1 MTFPMNWVDQVMEAT
16 AEAESPRSFVRWAA
30 LASIAAVV
38 ADRVYLDKFYYKL
51 YPNVYV
57 LLVAKSGLRKGFP
70 AALAKTLVSL
80 VDNTRVISGRNSI
93 QAIIKDLATT
103 VTRPKRAPLTKA
115 HGFIISGELST
126 TFVEDPQTLTILTD
140 LHDGHY
146 HTEGWKNTL
155 KGTGVESLKD
165 ISITLLGAINQTH
178 FKDMVKR
185 KDITGGFIART
196 IIVEESQRAL
206 KNPLIVPP
214 KTLLNAAELVKYLV
228 KLGDL
233 NGQFTWDAEAADFYG
248 EWYRTFEPESLED
261 DTGTANRIHDQIL
274 KVAMLVSLSRC
285 PELILRKSDIEES
298 MTLLEKAIETAT
310 GVTKGQGESD
320 FGPKIKIVLDELEAR
335 ENHTV
340 TRSELLR
347 KHWGDFT
354 SIELTVIVGTLEQA
368 KAITIRS
375 EGKDE
380 YYRATKKLLDEIEA
394 FKGGVH

>member
-1 MTFPMNWVDQVMEAT
+1 MSWVDDVMAAT

-30 LASIAAVV
+30 LSSIAAVV
-38 ADRVYLDKFYYKL
+38 ADRVFLDKFYYKL

-70 AALAKTLVSL
+70 AALAKTLVTL

-103 VTRPKRAPLTKA
+103 VTRPKQAPLTKA
-115 HGFIISGELST
+115 HGFIVSGELST

-165 ISITLLGAINQTH
+165 ISISLFGAINQTH

-206 KNPLIVPP
+206 KNPLIIAP
-214 KTLLNAAELVKYLV
+214 KIELDVHKLVEYLR

-233 NGQFTWDAEAADFYG
+233 NGKFAWDADAADYYG
-248 EWYRTFEPESLED
+248 EWYRGFNPETLED

-274 KVAMLVSLSRC
+274 KVAMLISLARC
-285 PELILRKSDIEES
+285 PELILRKSDIEEA
-298 MTLLEKAIETAT
+298 MLLLEKAIETAT

-320 FGPKIKIVLDELEAR
+320 FGPKIKIVLDELEAQ
-335 ENHTV
+335 EDHTIR
-340 TRSELLR
+340 RSELLR

-354 SIELTVIVGTLEQA
+354 SIELTIIVNTLEQA
-368 KAITIRS
+368 KAITIQTK
-375 EGKDE
+375 GKDE
-380 YYRATKKLLDEIEA
+380 YYRATRKLLDEIEA

>member
-1 MTFPMNWVDQVMEAT
+1 MNWIDSVMEAT
-16 AEAESPRSFVRWAA
+16 AEAESPRAFIRWASLSA
-30 LASIAAVV
+30 IAAVV

-103 VTRPKRAPLTKA
+103 VTKPKKAPLTKA
-115 HGFIISGELST
+115 HGFIVSGELST

-178 FKDMVKR
+178 FKDMVKK

-196 IIVEESQRAL
+196 IIVEETQRAL
-206 KNPLIVPP
+206 KNPLIVAP
-214 KTLLNAAELVKYLV
+214 KNLLDVQKLVDYLR

-233 NGQFTWDAEAADFYG
+233 NGTFSWDADAADFYG
-248 EWYRTFEPESLED
+248 EWYKSFEPEALED

-274 KVAMLVSLSRC
+274 KVAMLLSLSRC
-285 PELILRKSDIEES
+285 PELILRRSDIEDA
-298 MTLLEKAIETAT
+298 MGLLEKAIETAT

-320 FGPKIKIVLDELEAR
+320 FGPKIKIVLDELESR
-335 ENHTV
+335 EDHTV
-340 TRSELLR
+340 MRSELLR

-354 SIELTVIVGTLEQA
+354 SIELSIIIGTLEQA
-368 KAITIRS
+368 KAITVQTR
-375 EGKDE
+375 GKDE

>member
-1 MTFPMNWVDQVMEAT
+1 MNWVDSVMEAT
-16 AEAESPRSFVRWAA
+16 AEAESPRAFIRWAA
-30 LASIAAVV
+30 LSSIAAVV

-103 VTRPKRAPLTKA
+103 VTKPKKAPLTKA
-115 HGFIISGELST
+115 HGFIVSGELST
-126 TFVEDPQTLTILTD
+126 TFIEDPQTLTILTD

-165 ISITLLGAINQTH
+165 ISLSLLGAINQTH

-196 IIVEESQRAL
+196 IIVEETQRAL
-206 KNPLIVPP
+206 KNPLIVAP
-214 KTLLNAAELVKYLV
+214 KNLLDVQKLVDYLR
-228 KLGDL
+228 KLGDI
-233 NGQFTWDAEAADFYG
+233 NGAFTWEAEAADFYG
-248 EWYRTFEPESLED
+248 EWYKTFEPESLED

-274 KVAMLVSLSRC
+274 KVAMLLSLARC
-285 PELILRKSDIEES
+285 PELILRRSDIEEA

-310 GVTKGQGESD
+310 GVMKGQGESD
-320 FGPKIKIVLDELEAR
+320 FGPKIKIVLDELDSR
-335 ENHTV
+335 EGHTI

-354 SIELTVIVGTLEQA
+354 SIELSIIIGTLEQA
-368 KAITIRS
+368 KAITVMTK
-375 EGKDE
+375 GKDE
-380 YYRATKKLLDEIEA
+380 HYRATKKLLDEIEA